1 MKTKFNKQQIQ
12 QIAIQ
17 LSVYK
22 KLYVTTEGMMF
33 RTRDSVEAAIR
44 VKNMIIDDAS
54 KFVGYIEMT
63 ADMVSIDR
71 LRAYGRDTAEF
82 DRLFEVA
89 IVPRQKVLEETT
101 VRKVAKTPAVDEQ
114 TVDNIAEA
122 LGASEDEP
130 KKSNRKKK

>member
-12 QIAIQ
+12 QIAMQ

-89 IVPRQKVLEETT
+89 IVPRQKVLE
-101 VRKVAKTPAVDEQ
+101 
-114 TVDNIAEA
+114 
-122 LGASEDEP
+122 
-130 KKSNRKKK
+130 